1 MTTRPEN
8 IPSKIRQNTYTH
20 GHHESVLRSHRSRTA
35 ENSAAYLLPRLAA
48 GQSLL
53 DVGCGPG
60 TITADLAERVAPG
73 TVTAVEITAE
83 ALSLAQ
89 EEIASRG
96 IDNVR
101 FAVADVHALDFPDDT
116 FDVVHA
122 HQVLQHVADPVLALK
137 EMRRVCK
144 PGGVIAAR
152 DGDYG
157 GFRWFPE
164 VPALDEWLRLYQALA
179 TSNGGHPDAG
189 RRLRSWALEAGFPE
203 DAITTGASSWV
214 YATPAERQW
223 WADLWA
229 ERTTKSSTGTQYVE
243 KGLAYVE
250 DLDAVAAGWH
260 SWADKHDGWFNV
272 VHGEIVCVA

>member
-1 MTTRPEN
+1 MTTRPET
-8 IPSKIRQNTYTH
+8 PQNTYTH

-35 ENSAAYLLPRLAA
+35 QNSAAYLLPRVVA

-73 TVTAVEITAE
+73 TVTAVEVSAE
-83 ALSLAQ
+83 VVAMA
-89 EEIASRG
+89 EEEVARRG

-101 FAVADVHALDFPDDT
+101 FAVSNVHALDFPDDS

-144 PGGVIAAR
+144 PGGVVAAR

-164 VPALDEWLRLYQALA
+164 VPELDEWLRLYQALA

-189 RRLRSWALEAGFPE
+189 RRLRGWALEAGFPE
-203 DAITTGASSWV
+203 ESVTSSASSWV
-214 YATPAERQW
+214 FAEEAERRW
-223 WADLWA
+223 WAGLWA
-229 ERTTKSSTGTQYVE
+229 DRTTKSSTATQYVE
-243 KGLAYVE
+243 KGFAHVE
-250 DLDAVAAGWH
+250 ELDAVAAGWH
-260 SWADKHDGWFNV
+260 TWAARRDGWFNV
-272 VHGEIVCVA
+272 VHGEIICVA

>member
-1 MTTRPEN
+1 MTTRPET
-8 IPSKIRQNTYTH
+8 PQNTYTH

-35 ENSAAYLLPRLAA
+35 ENSAAYLLPHLAA

-73 TVTAVEITAE
+73 VVTAVEITAE
-83 ALSLAQ
+83 ALALGQ
-89 EEIASRG
+89 EEIAARG
-96 IDNVR
+96 TDNVR
-101 FAVADVHALDFPDDT
+101 FAVADVHSLDFPDDT

-144 PGGVIAAR
+144 PGGVVAAR

-203 DAITTGASSWV
+203 EAVASSASSWV
-214 YATPAERQW
+214 YATAQERAW
-223 WADLWA
+223 WAGMWA
-229 ERTTKSSTGTQYVE
+229 ERTTKSSTAVQYVE
-243 KGLAYVE
+243 KGFAYVE
-250 DLDAVAAGWH
+250 ELEAVAAGWH
-260 SWADKHDGWFNV
+260 AWAEEYDGWFNV